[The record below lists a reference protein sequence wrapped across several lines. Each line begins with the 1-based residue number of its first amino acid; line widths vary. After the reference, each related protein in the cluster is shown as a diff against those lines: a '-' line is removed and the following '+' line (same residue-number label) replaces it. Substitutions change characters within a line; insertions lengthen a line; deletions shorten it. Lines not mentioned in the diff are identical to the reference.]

1 MNIQEL
7 EAQAEQA
14 ARLLKAM
21 SNPHRLFVLC
31 QLLNGE
37 RRVSELEDA
46 TGLSQSALS
55 QHLARLR
62 RDGVVVTRRAAQ
74 SIYYSLAGTD
84 VHQVINVLH
93 DIFCNK
99 PETKAA
105 ARAANGGRAQRA
117 RARGEKRL
125 G

>member
-1 MNIQEL
+1 MNVQEL

-14 ARLLKAM
+14 ARLMKAM
-21 SNPHRLFVLC
+21 SNPHRLFILC

-62 RDGVVVTRRAAQ
+62 RDGIVVTRREAQ

-84 VHQVINVLH
+84 VHQVIGVLH
-93 DIFCNK
+93 RIFCYR
-99 PETKAA
+99 PEIKAA
-105 ARAANGGRAQRA
+105 PRAAKGDPVAPA
-117 RARGEKRL
+117 RARRERRL

>member
-1 MNIQEL
+1 MNVQEL

-14 ARLLKAM
+14 ARLMKAM
-21 SNPHRLFVLC
+21 SNPHRLFIMC

-62 RDGVVVTRRAAQ
+62 RDGIVVTRRAAQ
-74 SIYYSLAGTD
+74 SIYYSLIGTE
-84 VHQVINVLH
+84 VHEVIGVLH
-93 DIFCNK
+93 RIFCHR

-105 ARAANGGRAQRA
+105 ARAAKGDPAASPRA
-117 RARGEKRL
+117 RRERRHG
-125 G
+125 